1 MVPNTN
7 RRALLK
13 AAPAAIVLGAGA
25 AAAAEPSEIMR
36 LLRECIALRA
46 YINGPNSPPDDDWG
60 NEAGAALRKL
70 ELQLT
75 TIPARTAQ
83 EMAAKI
89 VVWTAY
95 ASPDDVEMDYQLD
108 PLILAEARQLTGFSG
123 A

>member
-1 MVPNTN
+1 MATYTT

-13 AAPAAIVLGAGA
+13 AAPVLAILPA
-25 AAAAEPSEIMR
+25 AAVAAEPSEIMR

-46 YINGPNSPPDDDWG
+46 YINGPDSPTDDDWG

-83 EMAAKI
+83 EMAAK
-89 VVWTAY
+89 VLVWTAY
-95 ASPDDVEMDYQLD
+95 ADLREVQLDYQLD
-108 PLILAEARQLTGFSG
+108 PLILSEVWQLTGFSG